1 MSDCAQ
7 KTDLHVSVSDH
18 LLVREPA
25 VVKRAVHQEN
35 TCPDVSPR
43 QYLTNMS
50 FDLTGLAL
58 LAAATETCGS
68 VEIRENGRKIAM
80 KQSISALLASAVLTT
95 FMSVGANAATLVPC
109 GSVENNVTPNSSCFG
124 LLDLSDGAD
133 AKLNELNLLNI
144 NGTGSW
150 SSLGQFENVG
160 SNGFYSLDDSV
171 LDDRAGVWTISAFAT
186 TLYNEFMM
194 VFKSGQDA
202 NTTPASFVGYI
213 LAGTTGIWS
222 SPFTSAQGATRDL
235 SNVELYGRSS
245 SSSPS
250 PIPLPAA
257 GWLLL
262 AGLGCIAA
270 VRSRSKST

>member
-1 MSDCAQ
+1 M
-7 KTDLHVSVSDH
+7 
-18 LLVREPA
+18 
-25 VVKRAVHQEN
+25 
-35 TCPDVSPR
+35 
-43 QYLTNMS
+43 TNMS
-50 FDLTGLAL
+50 FDITGLAL
-58 LAAATETCGS
+58 LAAATETYGS

-95 FMSVGANAATLVPC
+95 FMSVGANAATLVAC

-124 LLDLSDGAD
+124 LLDLSDGAG

-150 SSLGQFENVG
+150 SSLGKFENVG